1 MPTVPTRDDL
11 ICGALHNL
19 KEVDVIVSTA
29 LNSVHQ
35 KRWLDA
41 RMEIQSAQRR
51 LSTAAVFLLDLQE
64 RDCNVLL
71 WTEPETQKEKQ

>member
-11 ICGALHNL
+11 ICDALHNL

-71 WTEPETQKEKQ
+71 WTEPGAQKEKQ